1 LRILYF
7 SRTYTPHDH
16 RFLQAMS
23 ENGDVIYVLHLE
35 NRSQLLEDRPLPR
48 GVERVHWLA
57 DRIPFGHA
65 QLLPFVSSLRRVLTR
80 IKPQV
85 ILAGPLQTCA
95 FLVAMTGFRHLVSMS
110 WGYDLLIDAQ
120 RDRWMTWVTR
130 YTLKRSAAFLG
141 DCETIRRLA
150 IAYGMNPQ
158 RIVTFPWG
166 VDLRHFSPAK
176 RPAEKGDAF
185 VFLST
190 RSWEPIYG
198 VDLIAR
204 AFAEFAPRYPYAHL
218 ILLGNGSQAS
228 LLRKILSQADVL
240 DQVSMPGQIGFK
252 DLPRYYHL
260 ADVYVSA
267 SHSDGTSI
275 SMLEAMACG
284 RPVILSDIPGNR
296 EWITSGEQGWFFP
309 DGDWQALAGVMERA
323 ILNFPKLE
331 RMGQAARQLVEER
344 ADWQR
349 NFPKLYTAL
358 AWASSPV
365 RLGRTEN

>member
-1 LRILYF
+1 MRILYF

-23 ENGDVIYVLHLE
+23 ENGDVVYVLHLE
-35 NRSQLLEDRPLPR
+35 NRSQSLEDRPLPR

-57 DRIPFGHA
+57 DRIPFRHA

-296 EWITSGEQGWFFP
+296 EWITSGEQGWFFRN
-309 DGDWQALAGVMERA
+309 GDWQALAGVMERA

-331 RMGQAARQLVEER
+331 RMGKAARQLVEAR

-358 AWASSPV
+358 AWASS
-365 RLGRTEN
+365 L

>member
-1 LRILYF
+1 MRILYF

-23 ENGDVIYVLHLE
+23 ENGDAVYVLHLE
-35 NRSQLLEDRPLPR
+35 NRSQSLEDRPLPR

-57 DRIPFGHA
+57 DRIPFRHV

-95 FLVAMTGFRHLVSMS
+95 FLVAMTGFQHLVSMS

-120 RDRWMTWVTR
+120 RGRWMAWVTR

-141 DCETIRRLA
+141 DCEIIRRLA
-150 IAYGMNPQ
+150 IVYGMNPQ

-166 VDLRHFSPAK
+166 VDLRHFTPAK
-176 RPAEKGDAF
+176 RATEKGDAF

-204 AFAEFAPRYPYAHL
+204 AFGEFATRYPSTHL
-218 ILLGNGSQAS
+218 ILLGNGSQSS

-240 DQVSMPGQIGFK
+240 DQVSMPGQVGFK

-296 EWITSGEQGWFFP
+296 EWITPGEQGWLFP

-323 ILNFPKLE
+323 ILNVQELE
-331 RMGQAARQLVEER
+331 RMGKAARQLVETR

-358 AWASSPV
+358 AWAC
-365 RLGRTEN
+365 

>member
-1 LRILYF
+1 MRILYF

-23 ENGDVIYVLHLE
+23 ENGDTVYVLHLE
-35 NRSQLLEDRPLPR
+35 NRPQPLEDRPLPR

-57 DRIPFGHA
+57 DRVPFGYGR
-65 QLLPFVSSLRRVLTR
+65 LPAFILNLREVLKQ
-80 IKPQV
+80 INPEV
-85 ILAGPLQTCA
+85 VLAGPLQTCA
-95 FLVAMTGFRHLVSMS
+95 FLVAASGFRRLVSMS
-110 WGYDLLIDAQ
+110 WGYDLLIDAK
-120 RDRWMTWVTR
+120 RNRWMAEVSR
-130 YTLKRSAAFLG
+130 FTLKRSAALLG
-141 DCETIRRLA
+141 DCNITRQLA
-150 IAYGMNPQ
+150 ITYGMNPE

-166 VDLRHFSPAK
+166 VDLRHFSPDK
-176 RPAEKGDAF
+176 RVAEKGDAF

-204 AFAEFAPRYPYAHL
+204 AFGELAPRYLNAHL

-252 DLPRYYHL
+252 ELPRYYHL
-260 ADVYVSA
+260 ADIYVSA

-284 RPVILSDIPGNR
+284 RPVIVSDIPGNR
-296 EWITSGEQGWFFP
+296 EWITPGEQGWLFP
-309 DGDWQALAGVMERA
+309 DGDWRALTGVMERA

-331 RMGQAARQLVEER
+331 RMGQAARQLVEKR
-344 ADWQR
+344 ADWLT

-358 AWASSPV
+358 EWASGFTDV
-365 RLGRTEN
+365 NKR